1 MKRALLTTVLAL
13 SAIAAFAQF
22 STQTLNVDGLNREF
36 RQYLP
41 SGLTNNESVP
51 LVIALHGMGDNM
63 TNFSNVGFS
72 WFADTARFICVFPQG
87 INSDIVGQ
95 SSWNNG
101 TLIGSTVDDIGFMNR
116 LIDSMYVRHN
126 IDLSRV
132 YVCGF
137 SMGAIMSNRL
147 ACSLPH
153 RVAAIAPVCG
163 ALSSPDLESCD
174 PGRAFPVMMMNSTVD
189 QLVPYAPATTP
200 TLSSAQQTLDFWN
213 QNNNNTDSTVTA
225 MPDTENDT
233 ITVDKIAF
241 IGGSAPVNMWKQ
253 NNAGHQWLYTPVN
266 DIDATTEIWLFFR
279 DKVHPAP
286 AMVGIEEQA
295 EPKISMY
302 YNGSDI
308 VLKADKKIQGV
319 EVYDMQG
326 KLLVKSTENNTGNL
340 KVNMPNMTSQM
351 VIVKAIVDGSLINK
365 KLIVN

>member
-1 MKRALLTTVLAL
+1 MKKLLLITLLAI
-13 SAIAAFAQF
+13 STNAFAQF
-22 STQTLNVDGLNREF
+22 STQTIDVNGEQRQF

-41 SGLTNNESVP
+41 SGLTNSESVP
-51 LVIALHGMGDNM
+51 LVIALHGMGDDM
-63 TNFSNVGFS
+63 QNFSNVGFS

-87 INSDIVGQ
+87 LNSDLVGQ
-95 SSWNNG
+95 SAWNNG
-101 TLIGSTVDDIGFMNR
+101 TLIGSAADDIGFMNR
-116 LIDSMYVRHN
+116 LIDSLYVRHN

-147 ACSLPH
+147 ACTIPQ
-153 RVAAIAPVCG
+153 RIAAIAPVCG
-163 ALSSPDLESCD
+163 ALSSPDLTSCN
-174 PGRAFPVMMMNSTVD
+174 PGRPFPVMMMNSTVD

-241 IGGSAPVNMWKQ
+241 SGGGAPVNMWKQ
-253 NNAGHQWLYTPVN
+253 NDAGHQWLYTPVN

-279 DKVHPAP
+279 DKVHPNP
-286 AMVGIEEQA
+286 ATVGLEEQNT
-295 EPKISMY
+295 PKVSLY

-308 VLKADKKIQGV
+308 VIRADKKIQGV
-319 EVYDMQG
+319 QVYDMQG
-326 KLLVKSTENNTGNL
+326 KMLCKANTTNAVETRIPLNNISN
-340 KVNMPNMTSQM
+340 QM
-351 VIVKAIVDGSLINK
+351 LIVKAMVNRVPVAK
-365 KLIVN
+365 KLVVN

>member
-1 MKRALLTTVLAL
+1 
-13 SAIAAFAQF
+13 
-22 STQTLNVDGLNREF
+22 
-36 RQYLP
+36 
-41 SGLTNNESVP
+41 
-51 LVIALHGMGDNM
+51 MGDNM
-63 TNFSNVGFS
+63 LNFSNVGFS

-225 MPDTENDT
+225 MPDTQNDT
-233 ITVDKIAF
+233 INVDKIAF
-241 IGGSAPVNMWKQ
+241 TGGGAPVNMWKQ

-286 AMVGIEEQA
+286 AMVGLEEQA
-295 EPKISMY
+295 APKVSMY
-302 YNGSDI
+302 YNGSDV

-326 KLLVKSTENNTGNL
+326 KLLCQSTKNNTTETRLPLTNIS
-340 KVNMPNMTSQM
+340 NQM
-351 VIVKAIVDGSLINK
+351 LIVKMMVNGVMVAK
-365 KLIVN
+365 KLAVN

>member
-1 MKRALLTTVLAL
+1 MKKVLLTTVLAL

-22 STQTLNVDGLNREF
+22 STQTINVDGLNREF

-63 TNFSNVGFS
+63 LNFSNVGFS

-163 ALSSPDLESCD
+163 ALSSPDLTSCS
-174 PGRAFPVMMMNSTVD
+174 PGRPFPVMMMNSTVD
-189 QLVPYAPATTP
+189 QLVPYAPASTP

-225 MPDTENDT
+225 MPDTQNDT
-233 ITVDKIAF
+233 INVDKIAF
-241 IGGSAPVNMWKQ
+241 TGGGAPVNMWKQ

-286 AMVGIEEQA
+286 AMVGLEEQA
-295 EPKISMY
+295 APKVSMY

-326 KLLVKSTENNTGNL
+326 KLLCQSTKNNTTETRLPLTN
-340 KVNMPNMTSQM
+340 VSNQM
-351 VIVKAIVDGSLINK
+351 
-365 KLIVN
+365 LIVNVMVNGVMVAKKLAVN

>member
-1 MKRALLTTVLAL
+1 MKKLLLITLVAISTTSV
-13 SAIAAFAQF
+13 FAQF
-22 STQTLNVDGLNREF
+22 STQTINVDGLNREF

-51 LVIALHGMGDNM
+51 LVIALHGMGDDM

-163 ALSSPDLESCD
+163 ALSSPDLTSCS
-174 PGRAFPVMMMNSTVD
+174 PGRPFPVMMMNSTVD
-189 QLVPYAPATTP
+189 QLVPYAPASTP

-241 IGGSAPVNMWKQ
+241 TGGDAPVNMWKQ

-286 AMVGIEEQA
+286 AMVGLEEQA
-295 EPKISMY
+295 APKVSMY
-302 YNGSDI
+302 YNGSDV
-308 VLKADKKIQGV
+308 VLKSDKKIQGV

-326 KLLVKSTENNTGNL
+326 KLLAKSNENNTGTL

-351 VIVKAIVDGSLINK
+351 VIVKAIVDGSYINK

>member
-1 MKRALLTTVLAL
+1 MKKLLLITLVAISTT
-13 SAIAAFAQF
+13 SAFAQF

-63 TNFSNVGFS
+63 LNFSNVGFS

-147 ACSLPH
+147 ACTLPH
-153 RVAAIAPVCG
+153 RVAAIAPVSG
-163 ALSSPDLESCD
+163 ALSSADLGTCN
-174 PGRAFPVMMMNSTVD
+174 PGRAIPVFMLNGTAD
-189 QLVPYAPATTP
+189 PLVPYSGAQTP
-200 TLSSAQQTLDFWN
+200 SLSLVTSTIDYWRT
-213 QNNNNTDSTVTA
+213 NNGCTDSTVTT
-225 MPDTENDT
+225 MPDIANDT
-233 ITVDKIAF
+233 ITVDKIVHN
-241 IGGSAPVNMWKQ
+241 GNAPVQVFRENG
-253 NNAGHQWLYTPVN
+253 ADHQWLYWPLN
-266 DIDATTEIWLFFR
+266 DVDATTEIWLFFR

-286 AMVGIEEQA
+286 AMVGLEEQA
-295 EPKISMY
+295 APKVSMY
-302 YNGSDI
+302 YNGTDL

-340 KVNMPNMTSQM
+340 KVNMPDMTSQM
-351 VIVKAIVDGSLINK
+351 VIVKAIVGGSLINK
-365 KLIVN
+365 KLIIN